1 MPLSKSVVV
10 EDNDHY
16 LCGQLSQDEHIFMQ
30 VNLTSRSLKRM
41 PVPKE
46 MTPYNHSSMLK
57 LAPKQFLIS
66 GGIDFSLETITN

>member
-1 MPLSKSVVV
+1 
-10 EDNDHY
+10 
-16 LCGQLSQDEHIFMQ
+16 MQ